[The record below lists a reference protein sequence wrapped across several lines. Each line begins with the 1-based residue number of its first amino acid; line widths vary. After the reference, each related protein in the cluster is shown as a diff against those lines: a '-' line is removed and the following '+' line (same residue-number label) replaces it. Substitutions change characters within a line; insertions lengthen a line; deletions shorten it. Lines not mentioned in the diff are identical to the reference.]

1 MLRWLLALGMILC
14 LLSPHYLWAQ
24 EKKEPSPEA
33 LKMALQRSRE
43 ATARCEDNL
52 AELWAQAMDLKKQYD
67 ALLPPPQQPGQAAVP
82 PLPEKKEGEKQ
93 Q

>member
-1 MLRWLLALGMILC
+1 MWRVLLLLC
-14 LLSPHYLWAQ
+14 LLSSSSPLWAQEKQ

-52 AELWAQAMDLKKQYD
+52 ADLWAQAMDLKKQYD
-67 ALLPPPQQPGQAAVP
+67 ALQTSSTQPTQSGQPGQP
-82 PLPEKKEGEKQ
+82 GREKPQ
-93 Q
+93 